1 MNHMSDND
9 DQIKDLESSLRELL
23 SDVGRE
29 KENVLSSLQLIQE
42 RFRYL
47 PEESLDFISEDFD
60 VPLAKVYGIAT
71 FFSQFSFQPRGDH
84 TIRICR
90 GTACHIKGA
99 EMVSDRL
106 HEEFGFVLGEVS
118 DDGRFFL
125 TTVRCLGC
133 CAKAPV
139 MMIDDEVYGNL
150 DEEKISEAVENY
162 L

>member
-1 MNHMSDND
+1 MSDNGN
-9 DQIKDLESSLRELL
+9 QIKDFESDLRELL
-23 SDVGRE
+23 SDVERA
-29 KENVLSSLQLIQE
+29 KENVLPALQLIQE

-47 PEESLDFISEDFD
+47 PETSLDFISEDFD
-60 VPLAKVYGIAT
+60 VSLAKVYGIAT

-84 TIRICR
+84 TVRICR

-99 EMVSDRL
+99 EMVSDIL

-139 MMIDDEVYGNL
+139 MMIDDQVYGNL
-150 DEEKISEAVENY
+150 NEGRISKAVENY
-162 L
+162 K